1 MLPRHARLTSA
12 DDFARTTKSGF
23 RVSSKFLVV
32 YLHPTMTN
40 LPAQAGLIISKSVG
54 GSVVRHRVAR
64 QIRHDLPD
72 HLKKLPNGSQLVVR
86 ALPGSARQNLKT
98 DLNSLML
105 KVTEKAMATR

>member
-32 YLHPTMTN
+32 YLLPSMAN
-40 LPAQAGLIISKSVG
+40 NPAQAGLIISKNVG

-64 QIRHDLPD
+64 QIRHALID

-86 ALPGSARQNLKT
+86 ALPGSARQDLKT
-98 DLNSLML
+98 DLDALLL
-105 KVTEKAMATR
+105 KISEKFLVMR